1 MTNSTPGVLT
11 LLRDRTRGDFTASN
25 GAQIAMRALGERA
38 LPGLLDAVQ
47 RSDVPLQF
55 QWEAVNALAE
65 IGASAV
71 EGLIAVLTADDT
83 AIEQRWVAG
92 EALGYV
98 GSFHKASTV
107 ALLRALTHPDSEA
120 RRAAAYALI
129 ACKDPRAVPALL
141 DAINDPDP
149 EVGLLAT
156 KALRHT
162 RDASCEPSLRAALAS
177 GNCASRAAVKW
188 ALDALTDSASG

>member
-1 MTNSTPGVLT
+1 MTDPDVLT
-11 LLRDRTRGDFTASN
+11 LLRDRTEGDFAASN
-25 GAQIAMRALGERA
+25 GAQVAMRALGERA
-38 LPGLLDAVQ
+38 LPGLIEAVE
-47 RSDVPLQF
+47 RSDVPLPH

-65 IGASAV
+65 IRAPAV
-71 EGLIAVLTADDT
+71 EGLIGVLTAKDT

-92 EALGYV
+92 EALGYIQK
-98 GSFHKASTV
+98 SSTV

-129 ACKDPRAVPALL
+129 SCKDPRAVPALL
-141 DAINDPDP
+141 DAVNDPDP

-162 RDASCEPSLRAALAS
+162 CDASCEPSLRAVLAS
-177 GNCASRAAVKW
+177 GNCASRVAVVW